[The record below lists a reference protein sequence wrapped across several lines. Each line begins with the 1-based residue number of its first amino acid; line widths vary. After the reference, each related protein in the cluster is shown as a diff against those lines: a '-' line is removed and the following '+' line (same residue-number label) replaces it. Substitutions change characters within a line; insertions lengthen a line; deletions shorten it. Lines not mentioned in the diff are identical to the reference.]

1 MLQPAVEPAS
11 STTQSAC
18 RRISPWF
25 WVPVIY
31 GMQAIPVTMVSE
43 VSTLTLKDLGFENLL
58 IVTWTSL
65 VTLPWTLKLFW
76 APLVDLNFTKRGWV
90 VAMQTALTLALIAWA
105 GCVAVGGSFGILILL
120 LLFLAIL
127 SATHDI
133 SCDGLY
139 LMSLDRRQQAFFCGV
154 QTTCY
159 RLGRLFC
166 TGVLVWLAGAL
177 MGRIGWSASHAWGC
191 ALGTAGVLYGV
202 AAVWNRYALP
212 APSEDRPKLRLFD
225 PTNLSNLGRTLLVVI
240 IGLGSYFFVR
250 SGLFLL
256 GAMFHRLTG
265 VYDIAWVPPSWEMSR
280 NDVHHYASIAMVS
293 GSGIVFLIWL
303 ARRWLQGTEM
313 GTAFS
318 SFVHQSGFFA
328 ILGFIVFYRFGEAM
342 ISKMSPLFYRDSIE
356 KGGLGISTEVIGLIN
371 GVAGVGG
378 ILLGGIVGAWF
389 ISRRG
394 LRKSLVPLILSMSVP
409 NLLYVWASVSH
420 PPVWMIFGV
429 AFVDQFGYGFGFAGY
444 IIYLMYVAQ
453 RGNFQTTHYA
463 IGTGLGMLTIILA
476 GIVSGIVQQVF
487 GYTGMFIVACLAA
500 IPGMLILWVIP
511 MDNEQTRTLKPIVE

>member
-1 MLQPAVEPAS
+1 
-11 STTQSAC
+11 
-18 RRISPWF
+18 
-25 WVPVIY
+25 
-31 GMQAIPVTMVSE
+31 
-43 VSTLTLKDLGFENLL
+43 
-58 IVTWTSL
+58 
-65 VTLPWTLKLFW
+65 
-76 APLVDLNFTKRGWV
+76 
-90 VAMQTALTLALIAWA
+90 
-105 GCVAVGGSFGILILL
+105 
-120 LLFLAIL
+120 
-127 SATHDI
+127 
-133 SCDGLY
+133 
-139 LMSLDRRQQAFFCGV
+139 
-154 QTTCY
+154 
-159 RLGRLFC
+159 
-166 TGVLVWLAGAL
+166 
-177 MGRIGWSASHAWGC
+177 MGRIGWSAPHAWGF

-240 IGLGSYFFVR
+240 IGVGVYFFVR
-250 SGLFLL
+250 SGLFLT
-256 GAMFHRLTG
+256 GAMFYRLTA
-265 VYDIAWVPPSWEMSR
+265 VYSKTWVPPSWEMSR
-280 NDVHHYASIAMVS
+280 SDAHHYLSIAVVS
-293 GSGIVFLIWL
+293 GLGIILLIWL

-313 GTAFS
+313 GRAFS
-318 SFVHQSGFFA
+318 SFAHQSGFFA

-342 ISKMSPLFYRDSIE
+342 ISKMSPLFYRDSTE

-378 ILLGGIVGAWF
+378 IILGGIAGAWF

-394 LRKSLVPLILSMSVP
+394 LRKSFVPLILSMSVP

-511 MDNEQTRTLKPIVE
+511 MDNEQTRTLKPMVE

>member
-1 MLQPAVEPAS
+1 MFHPADEPV
-11 STTQSAC
+11 STNPPSY
-18 RRISPWF
+18 RRISPWL

-31 GMQAIPVTMVSE
+31 GMQAIPVTLVSE
-43 VSTLTLKDLGFENLL
+43 VSTLILKDLGFENLL

-65 VTLPWTLKLFW
+65 ITLPWTLKLFW

-90 VAMQTALTLALIAWA
+90 VAMQMGLTVTLLVWA
-105 GCVAVGGSFGILILL
+105 VCVMMGGDFGLLILL

-133 SCDGLY
+133 GCDGLY
-139 LMSLDRRQQAFFCGV
+139 LMSLDRQQQAFFCGV

-166 TGVLVWLAGAL
+166 TGALVWLAGAL
-177 MGRIGWSASHAWGC
+177 VGRAGLSASHAWGI
-191 ALGTAGVLYGV
+191 ALGAAGVLYGV
-202 AAVWNRYALP
+202 AAGWNRYVLP
-212 APSEDRPKLRLFD
+212 VPSEDRPRLPLLD
-225 PTNLSNLGRTLLVVI
+225 PTNLSNLGRTLLVV
-240 IGLGSYFFVR
+240 LGGVGIYFFVR
-250 SGLFLL
+250 SALYLIGSVI
-256 GAMFHRLTG
+256 HRFADVFPMT
-265 VYDIAWVPPSWEMSR
+265 WVPPSWEMPPEDLHSTLG
-280 NDVHHYASIAMVS
+280 IAAVS
-293 GSGIVFLIWL
+293 GVGVVILIGL
-303 ARRWLQGTEM
+303 TLRWLRGTEM
-313 GTAFS
+313 GRAFS
-318 SFVHQSGFFA
+318 SYVHQSGFLA

-356 KGGLGISTEVIGLIN
+356 KGGLGISTEMIGLIN

-378 ILLGGIVGAWF
+378 IILGGMAGAWF

-394 LRKSLVPLILSMSVP
+394 LQKSFIPLILSMAVP

-444 IIYLMYVAQ
+444 IVYLMYVAQ
-453 RGNFQTTHYA
+453 RGDFRTTHYA

-476 GIVSGIVQQVF
+476 GIASGIVQQVF
-487 GYTGMFIVACLAA
+487 GYTGMFIAACLAA
-500 IPGMLILWVIP
+500 IPGMLILWAIP
-511 MDNEQTRTLKPIVE
+511 MENDQTRSIKPMGE